1 MHRIPS
7 IVAISLVVSVD
18 VKHHDYLQ
26 YAFLQSTLTG
36 RKTPVY
42 LLTYLL
48 TFKVL
53 FSAASHTQCQSFIP
67 EIQRHF
73 DSRMERIHGALILR
87 GPKCESLD
95 KFALMMMIAF
105 M

>member
-1 MHRIPS
+1 M
-7 IVAISLVVSVD
+7 SLVVSVD

-36 RKTPVY
+36 RKTPIY

-53 FSAASHTQCQSFIP
+53 FLRRFAHTMPAFHP
-67 EIQRHF
+67 R
-73 DSRMERIHGALILR
+73 DSDILIVGWREFMEL
-87 GPKCESLD
+87 
-95 KFALMMMIAF
+95 
-105 M
+105 